1 MLDSILEGE
10 SSSRIRSVESTQD
23 LQERPEAR
31 IVSMEEID
39 GRNFEMVVSRRQAH
53 SLTVVNEPDL
63 GKP

>member
-1 MLDSILEGE
+1 MLDSIPEGE
-10 SSSRIRSVESTQD
+10 TSSRIRSVESTPD

-31 IVSMEEID
+31 LVSMEEID
-39 GRNFEMVVSRRQAH
+39 GRNFELVVSRRQAH